1 MASVR
6 SEEADHLFQALLTL
20 QSVEECYRFFE
31 DICTIREI
39 ESISQRLE
47 VARQLK
53 AGRVYTDI
61 AASTGASTATIS
73 RSTGASPTAQAATK
87 WCCSAWKWKT
97 FPKGT
102 KPKHKT
108 RRTYRWDQAAEGK
121 EAAFP

>member
-73 RSTGASPTAQAATK
+73 RVNRCLAYGAGGYEMVLQRMEVEEITEGNK
-87 WCCSAWKWKT
+87 
-97 FPKGT
+97 
-102 KPKHKT
+102 
-108 RRTYRWDQAAEGK
+108 AE
-121 EAAFP
+121 E

>member
-73 RSTGASPTAQAATK
+73 RINRAYNYGA
-87 WCCSAWKWKT
+87 
-97 FPKGT
+97 GGY
-102 KPKHKT
+102 
-108 RRTYRWDQAAEGK
+108 RTILPRLK
-121 EAAFP
+121 EDNQK